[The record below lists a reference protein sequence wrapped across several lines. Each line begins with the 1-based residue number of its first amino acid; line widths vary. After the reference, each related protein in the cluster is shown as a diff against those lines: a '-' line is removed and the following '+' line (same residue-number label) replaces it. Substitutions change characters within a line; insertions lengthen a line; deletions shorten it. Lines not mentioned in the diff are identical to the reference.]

1 MYLLSK
7 GFFEDKAINREDSLL
22 NEFINL
28 AINRFSWD
36 GLPYGLTSE
45 QLEYMLINHGQ
56 LACYKSKNNG
66 ILILPCFGESF
77 LNAYGLPTVYRIESL
92 NGYYNDRV
100 DIESMVLIK
109 NNPLGTRDI
118 DTLEV
123 FAKRINEIEM
133 TLDVNLFQQN
143 IPKIILT
150 DENSKLTAK
159 NLIQRLKEYKLVI
172 FGKKS
177 LASSINSSD
186 VLDTSAPYLLDKL
199 QNYKNDL
206 RSELLTF
213 LGINNNN
220 IVKKERLLTD
230 EVNANNELI
239 SIMLDLMFD
248 LRKKACEEINSKF
261 GLNITVIKRE
271 VKESG
276 ENDNNSR
283 GNNRE

>member
-1 MYLLSK
+1 MSRNL
-7 GFFEDKAINREDSLL
+7 FEDKALTRENTLL

-28 AINRFSWD
+28 AINRFSWENLPQ
-36 GLPYGLTSE
+36 GLPSE
-45 QLEYMLINHGQ
+45 RLEYMLINYGQ

-66 ILILPCFGESF
+66 VLILPCFGESY
-77 LNAYGLPTVYRIESL
+77 LNAYGLPTKYRIESL
-92 NGYYNDRV
+92 NGYYNDRI
-100 DIESMVLIK
+100 DIEDMVLIK

-123 FAKRINEIEM
+123 FAKRIDDIEQ

-143 IPKIILT
+143 IPKILLT
-150 DENSKLTAK
+150 DENSKLTVK
-159 NLIQRLKEYKLVI
+159 NLIQKLKEYKFVI

-177 LASSINSSD
+177 LSSNITSSD
-186 VLDTSAPYLLDKL
+186 VLDTSAPFLLDKL
-199 QNYKNDL
+199 QDYKNEL

-220 IVKKERLLTD
+220 IVKKERLITD

-248 LRKKACEEINSKF
+248 LRKKACEEINEKF
-261 GLNITVIKRE
+261 NLNIQVSKRE
-271 VKESG
+271 VKES
-276 ENDNNSR
+276 EQIYTNTR
-283 GNNRE
+283 GDNRE